1 MFKRIIIVLTI
12 ASLLFSVMSIG
23 FVSNAAYTAE
33 TLYGD
38 VNGDGVVDTKDAR
51 HALEI
56 ASGLAVLED
65 DAQLTRSDINFDGYI
80 TIFDARQILRGAAG
94 LASLQPSG
102 AFTGFDG
109 GGIFKDEESL
119 VAYFNAYLNQIKVVE
134 SEEKKYIAA
143 TITKTE
149 ADQLDDGE
157 EGFNIAEVE
166 IPALGFGA
174 TAEGIA
180 QMVKD
185 NLTEDDKENVVT
197 VIPFGST
204 DFSLV
209 SVENEDYVSKLSVS
223 DVFASRASY
232 DAELGE
238 ITIEIALP
246 DTEIEMAN
254 QSAYSKVLNTSDMIA
269 EQNTTLMKLMKLS
282 SGESSML
289 REFKNGVLKIVVDTA
304 TSNVLSYIITYES
317 HVYVAQTT
325 VGIGNTLNA
334 KLKGVEFKKNH
345 SVKYEDFQWPAK

>member
-1 MFKRIIIVLTI
+1 MFKRFITVLTVV
-12 ASLLFSVMSIG
+12 SLLFSVMSLG
-23 FVSNAAYTAE
+23 FVSNAAYTSE
-33 TLYGD
+33 ILYGD

-56 ASGLAVLED
+56 ASGLALLED
-65 DAQLTRSDINFDGYI
+65 EAQLIRSDINFDGYI

-109 GGIFKDEESL
+109 GEIFKDEESL

-157 EGFNIAEVE
+157 EGFNITEVE
-166 IPALGFGA
+166 IPAFGFGA
-174 TAEGIA
+174 TAEGIS
-180 QMVKD
+180 QMVKE

-209 SVENEDYVSKLSVS
+209 SVENEDYVSKLSVN